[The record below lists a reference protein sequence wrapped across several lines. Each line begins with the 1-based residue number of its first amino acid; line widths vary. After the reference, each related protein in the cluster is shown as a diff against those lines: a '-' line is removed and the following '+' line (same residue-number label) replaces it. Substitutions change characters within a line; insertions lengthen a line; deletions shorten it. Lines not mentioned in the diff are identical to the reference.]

1 MVEKITQ
8 VVYRSNDFEYVKFTI
23 PIELFRVLAL
33 SGFQC
38 NAKKISLSE
47 NGFASGKLLIWSLME
62 AIQPVIIAKLW
73 FE

>member
-33 SGFQC
+33 
-38 NAKKISLSE
+38 
-47 NGFASGKLLIWSLME
+47 
-62 AIQPVIIAKLW
+62 
-73 FE
+73 